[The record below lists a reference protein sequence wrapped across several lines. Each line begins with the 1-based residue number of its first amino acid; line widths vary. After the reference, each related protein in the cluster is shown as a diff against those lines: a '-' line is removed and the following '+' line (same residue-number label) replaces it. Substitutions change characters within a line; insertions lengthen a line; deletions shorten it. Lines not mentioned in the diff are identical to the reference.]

1 MRMNE
6 RMNDDY
12 EKEKQD
18 ASQESVYAEIIIMPS
33 LLNIIIGFV
42 LTFRL
47 LLRIT
52 SVWWFGKTR
61 DDWNLGRPP
70 PVKVVDTY
78 TSN

>member
-1 MRMNE
+1 MTGAETPFMRMNE

-52 SVWWFGKTR
+52 SV
-61 DDWNLGRPP
+61 
-70 PVKVVDTY
+70 
-78 TSN
+78 